1 MSDDATD
8 SIDRAMAT
16 GDFEFRELA
25 DFAPVMIWRSGP
37 DKGCD
42 WFNKP
47 WLDYTGRDMHEETG
61 DGWAVGVHPDDFDR
75 CMDTYVSAFDARVPF
90 SMEYRLR
97 RHDGAYRWLLDNG
110 APYYRDGLFAG
121 YWGSCVDVSSHRDAE
136 RAQRIVINDMNH
148 RMKNLLTVVQA
159 MAMQSFRDDRPVAM
173 SMDSFGSRLRALAGA
188 HDLLLDRSRDDVAL
202 LGVIEST
209 VAPHD
214 PGNDRVTFEGPPL
227 VLDPE
232 TAVSMA
238 MAVHEL
244 LTNAT
249 KYGALSTPDG
259 TVAIAWSFDN
269 TPDQGKVRLE
279 WKERGGPVVAVPA
292 RRGFGT
298 RFIERVLAARRTA
311 RPPSGS
317 SPTACV
323 PCSRRPRAGPDA
335 PPGSTGRGLKKCRSP
350 LSIRPGHNRRLHESR
365 GSPRPRQGE
374 RRCVSWR

>member
-8 SIDRAMAT
+8 SIDTAMAT

-61 DGWAVGVHPDDFDR
+61 DGWAVGVHPDDLDR

-298 RFIERVLAARRTA
+298 RFIERVLAGQANGEAAIRFE
-311 RPPSGS
+311 PDG
-317 SPTACV
+317 V
-323 PCSRRPRAGPDA
+323 RAVFEA
-335 PPGSTGRGLKKCRSP
+335 PAGRA
-350 LSIRPGHNRRLHESR
+350 
-365 GSPRPRQGE
+365 
-374 RRCVSWR
+374 

>member
-1 MSDDATD
+1 MSDDAMNPIE
-8 SIDRAMAT
+8 SAIAT
-16 GDFEFRELA
+16 GDHEFRELA

-37 DKGCD
+37 DKLCN

-47 WLDYTGRDMHEETG
+47 WLDYTGRGMDAEMG
-61 DGWAVGVHPDDFDR
+61 DGWAAGVHADDLDR
-75 CMDTYVSAFDARVPF
+75 CLDTYVSAFDAHLPF

-110 APYYRDGLFAG
+110 APYYRDGVFAG

-298 RFIERVLAARRTA
+298 RFIERVLAGQANGEAAIRFE
-311 RPPSGS
+311 PDG
-317 SPTACV
+317 V
-323 PCSRRPRAGPDA
+323 RAVFEA
-335 PPGSTGRGLKKCRSP
+335 PAGRA
-350 LSIRPGHNRRLHESR
+350 
-365 GSPRPRQGE
+365 
-374 RRCVSWR
+374 